1 MKLFDYLTTYGILA
15 NDFAERVG
23 TTAATISR
31 VANGQVM
38 PRKAL
43 MASILRET
51 EGLVTP
57 NDLFEKRSEY
67 ETYVDQKSGRPAS
80 VKR

>member
-1 MKLFDYLTTYGILA
+1 MKLIDYLATHSIPA
-15 NDFAERVG
+15 NEFALRVG

-43 MASILRET
+43 MAAILRET
-51 EGLVTP
+51 EGHVTP
-57 NDLFEKRSEY
+57 NDLFG
-67 ETYVDQKSGRPAS
+67 VIPDQKGK
-80 VKR
+80 VIQHGE

>member
-1 MKLFDYLTTYGILA
+1 MKLFDYLTAHGIPA

-31 VANGQVM
+31 IANGQVM

-43 MASILRET
+43 MAAILQET
-51 EGLVTP
+51 GGQVTP
-57 NDLFEKRSEY
+57 NDLFGLMPDRNGKVLQHGE
-67 ETYVDQKSGRPAS
+67 
-80 VKR
+80 